1 MTAPGY
7 IRPEPPTSAAAA
19 RPRAASG
26 RVLAA
31 IRCEVKF
38 GSGRGYRKYL
48 TTWAEVAGFLAS
60 PSFLDAKGAVKT
72 VTIVAEDPNF
82 GPDIDRRAEEADST
96 RSRW

>member
-1 MTAPGY
+1 VTAQPMTD
-7 IRPEPPTSAAAA
+7 AAAA
-19 RPRAASG
+19 RPRDASG

-60 PSFLDAKGAVKT
+60 PAFLDTKGAVKT
-72 VTIVAEDPNF
+72 VTIVAENPNL
-82 GPDIDRRAEEADST
+82 GPAVDGRAEEADSPW
-96 RSRW
+96 SRW